1 MYGLVNKAVEQL
13 VRTTYGE
20 KTWLE
25 IAQKAQTDPSFIMM
39 KTYPDQVTFD
49 LVAAASEVLETPAV
63 QILEAFGEHW
73 IQFTVDEGYGA
84 LISLYGDSVPEFLDN
99 MDSLHAQIR
108 LSFPQ
113 LRPPSITCVT
123 KPNGQ
128 LIISY
133 VSERAGLA
141 PMLVG
146 LVRGLG
152 KRFAT
157 PVDVEYLAVE
167 HGETFAEKFLVTFLE
182 QHEKA
187 A

>member
-13 VRTTYGE
+13 VKTNFGE
-20 KTWLE
+20 DTWLE
-25 IAQKAQTDPSFIMM
+25 IAKKAQADQSFIMM
-39 KTYPDQVTFD
+39 KSYPDQVTFD
-49 LVAAASEVLETPAV
+49 LVAAASEVLETPAE

-73 IQFTVDEGYGA
+73 IQFTVDEGYGKTM
-84 LISLYGDSVPEFLDN
+84 SLYGDSVPEFLDN

-108 LSFPQ
+108 LTFPE
-113 LRPPSITCVT
+113 LRPPSITCEST
-123 KPNGQ
+123 PNGQ
-128 LIISY
+128 LIVSY

-152 KRFAT
+152 KRFST
-157 PVDVEYLAVE
+157 PVEVEYITADNE
-167 HGETFAEKFLVTFLE
+167 DTSAEKFLVTFVQE
-182 QHEKA
+182 QEQA

>member
-13 VRTTYGE
+13 VKSNFGDER
-20 KTWLE
+20 WQE
-25 IAQKAQTDPSFIMM
+25 IAKKAGVDQSFIMM
-39 KTYPDQVTFD
+39 KPYPDQVTYD
-49 LVAAASEVLETPAV
+49 LVGAASEVLNTPAD

-73 IQFTVDEGYGA
+73 IQFTVDEGYGKTM
-84 LISLYGDSVPEFLDN
+84 SLYGDSVFEFLQN

-108 LSFPQ
+108 LSFPE
-113 LRPPSITCVT
+113 LRPPQITCEELPGGRLVVEY
-123 KPNGQ
+123 Q
-128 LIISY
+128 
-133 VSERAGLA
+133 SERAGLA

-157 PVDVEYLAVE
+157 PVEVEYM
-167 HGETFAEKFLVTFLE
+167 ETVAGASPIEKFLVTFE
-182 QHEKA
+182 QQQA